1 VTGIGDLYPQASL
14 KWNQGNNNFLTYLM
28 GGIPVGA
35 YDLSRLSNLGIGHGA
50 VDSGGGY
57 TYFDQQNGHEF
68 SAVTGFTY
76 NLVNQSTNYQ
86 NGLDFHLDWGASQF
100 LTERLQI
107 GLVGYLYNQVG
118 SDSGSGDSVG
128 SFESRVVGIG
138 PQIGYSFPV
147 GNMQGYLNLKGYG
160 EFAARD
166 RPSGYN
172 LWLTFVISPPAPNP
186 PVATASRYRY

>member
-1 VTGIGDLYPQASL
+1 M
-14 KWNQGNNNFLTYLM
+14 KWNQGHNNFLTYLM
-28 GGIPVGA
+28 GDVPVGA
-35 YDLSRLSNLGIGHGA
+35 YDSTRLSNLGIGHGA
-50 VDSGGGY
+50 VDAGGGY
-57 TYFDQQNGHEF
+57 TYFDQQTGHEF

-86 NGLDFHLDWGASQF
+86 NGVDFHLDWGASQF

-107 GLVGYLYNQVG
+107 GLVGYLYNQIS
-118 SDSGSGDSVG
+118 SDSGSGDGVG

-166 RPSGYN
+166 RASGYN
-172 LWLTFVISPPAPNP
+172 LWLTFVISPLTPTP
-186 PVATASRYRY
+186 PVATASVHHH